1 MANYNERAKEA
12 VMKYDIAGAAAVAK
26 EAVDS
31 GYDLIDLVNNGFT
44 AGINEVGKLYEEKK
58 VFLPHLM
65 SAAVALNSGMDIIV
79 PALES
84 QGKATES
91 KGKVVLCTIE
101 GDIHSIGKDI
111 LAILVKV
118 AGFDVD
124 NLGKDVPVDD
134 IVKACKDQKADIVAT
149 SALMT
154 TTMLNQRVLE
164 QKLKEAGIRNDV
176 FTNVGGCPVTQLWAD
191 EIGADT
197 YSESATEAVE
207 IFEKLME
214 SN

>member
-1 MANYNERAKEA
+1 MADYNARAKEA
-12 VMKYDIAGAAAVAK
+12 VLKYDISGATAVAQ

-31 GYDLIDLVNNGFT
+31 GYDLVDLVNNGFT

-58 VFLPHLM
+58 IFLPHLM
-65 SAAVALNSGMDIIV
+65 SAAVALNAGMDVVV
-79 PALES
+79 PALEA
-84 QGKATES
+84 QGKSTES

-118 AGFDVD
+118 AGFDVN
-124 NLGKDVPVDD
+124 NLGKDVPVDE
-134 IVKACKDQKADIVAT
+134 IVKACKEDKANIVAT

-164 QKLKEAGIRNDV
+164 QKLKDAGIRNEL
-176 FTNVGGCPVTQLWAD
+176 FTNVGGCPVSQLWAD

-197 YSESATEAVE
+197 YSESATEAVS

-214 SN
+214 C